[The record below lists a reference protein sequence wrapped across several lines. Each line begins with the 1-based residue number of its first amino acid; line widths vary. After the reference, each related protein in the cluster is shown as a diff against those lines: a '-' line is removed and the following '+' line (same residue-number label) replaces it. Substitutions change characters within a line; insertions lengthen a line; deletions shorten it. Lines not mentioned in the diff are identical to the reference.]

1 MLAFDT
7 STPCA
12 RVAVLSPE
20 GDRLAAAEKVAARH
34 SSNLLSLCD
43 EVMRATGVTVS
54 DLAAIACGAGPGS
67 FTGLRVGLAVAKGLA
82 LADRIPLVL
91 VSSLDALASD
101 LAEVFSWEPSK
112 GSQTLRPPTSTPT
125 PLASPFGDF
134 GTCTFPT
141 TPARY
146 ARALAFGLARWC
158 AAGEGAREARGA
170 GRVGCPSRR
179 AGGLPTRLVEGLVLP
194 CIDAGKGQVYG
205 RLYRVADE
213 APTPIGTDELALP
226 PEELCRL
233 VQAQA
238 AGAAVVAGGNG
249 VDRYLEIFRAQLGAE
264 AVRFQ
269 VAGPS
274 ALAVGRL
281 ALARLARGEHDDL
294 ESSVPRYGRPPDIT
308 KPKPAPTTSTR

>member
-1 MLAFDT
+1 MRPMLAFDT

-20 GDRLAAAEKVAARH
+20 GDRLATAEKVAARH
-34 SSNLLSLCD
+34 SSNLLRLCD
-43 EVMRATGVTVS
+43 QVLRATGVTVS

-91 VSSLDALASD
+91 VSSLDALAAD
-101 LAEVFSWEPSK
+101 LA
-112 GSQTLRPPTSTPT
+112 
-125 PLASPFGDF
+125 
-134 GTCTFPT
+134 
-141 TPARY
+141 
-146 ARALAFGLARWC
+146 
-158 AAGEGAREARGA
+158 GA
-170 GRVGCPSRR
+170 GG
-179 AGGLPTRLVEGLVLP
+179 EDLVLP

-205 RLYRVADE
+205 RLYRVDGETA
-213 APTPIGTDELALP
+213 APIGSDELTLP

-233 VQAQA
+233 VQTQA

-249 VDRYLEIFRAQLGAE
+249 VDRYLEVFRAQLGAE

-269 VAGPS
+269 IAGPS

-281 ALARLARGEHDDL
+281 ALARLARGEHDDI
-294 ESSVPRYGRPPDIT
+294 ETSVPRDGRLPDIT
-308 KPKPAPTTSTR
+308 KPKAAC

>member
-1 MLAFDT
+1 MRPLLAFDT

-20 GDRLAAAEKVAARH
+20 GNCLAAAEKVAARH
-34 SSNLLSLCD
+34 SSNLLRLCD
-43 EVMRATGVTVS
+43 EVLRATSVNVS

-91 VSSLDALASD
+91 VSSLEALAVD
-101 LAEVFSWEPSK
+101 LA
-112 GSQTLRPPTSTPT
+112 
-125 PLASPFGDF
+125 
-134 GTCTFPT
+134 
-141 TPARY
+141 
-146 ARALAFGLARWC
+146 
-158 AAGEGAREARGA
+158 AANG
-170 GRVGCPSRR
+170 
-179 AGGLPTRLVEGLVLP
+179 GGLLLP

-205 RLYRVADE
+205 RLYRVAGE
-213 APTPIGTDELALP
+213 APTPIGVDELVLLP
-226 PEELCRL
+226 EDLCRL
-233 VQAQA
+233 VQEQA
-238 AGAAVVAGGNG
+238 AGAVVVAGGNG
-249 VDRYLEIFRAQLGAE
+249 VDRYQEVFRAQLGAS

-294 ESSVPRYGRPPDIT
+294 ETSVPRYGRPPDIT
-308 KPKPAPTTSTR
+308 KPKAAL

>member
-1 MLAFDT
+1 MPLILAFDT

-20 GDRLAAAEKVAARH
+20 GDGRATAEKVAARH
-34 SSNLLSLCD
+34 SSNLLRLCD
-43 EVMRATGVTVS
+43 EVLRATGVTVS

-91 VSSLDALASD
+91 VSSLDALAAD
-101 LAEVFSWEPSK
+101 LAS
-112 GSQTLRPPTSTPT
+112 L
-125 PLASPFGDF
+125 
-134 GTCTFPT
+134 
-141 TPARY
+141 
-146 ARALAFGLARWC
+146 
-158 AAGEGAREARGA
+158 GEA
-170 GRVGCPSRR
+170 
-179 AGGLPTRLVEGLVLP
+179 GLVLP

-205 RLYRVADE
+205 RLYRATGE
-213 APTPIGTDELALP
+213 APTPISTDEIALL

-249 VDRYLEIFRAQLGAE
+249 ADRYLDVFRALLGPE
-264 AVRFQ
+264 AVRVQ
-269 VAGPS
+269 IAGPS

-294 ESSVPRYGRPPDIT
+294 ETSVPRYGRPPDIT
-308 KPKPAPTTSTR
+308 KPKSAP

>member
-1 MLAFDT
+1 MRPLLAFDT

-20 GDRLAAAEKVAARH
+20 GNCLAAAEKVAARH
-34 SSNLLSLCD
+34 SSNLLRLCD
-43 EVMRATGVTVS
+43 EVLRATSVNVS

-91 VSSLDALASD
+91 VSSLEALAVD
-101 LAEVFSWEPSK
+101 LA
-112 GSQTLRPPTSTPT
+112 
-125 PLASPFGDF
+125 
-134 GTCTFPT
+134 
-141 TPARY
+141 
-146 ARALAFGLARWC
+146 
-158 AAGEGAREARGA
+158 AANG
-170 GRVGCPSRR
+170 
-179 AGGLPTRLVEGLVLP
+179 GGLLLP

-205 RLYRVADE
+205 RLYRVAGE
-213 APTPIGTDELALP
+213 APTPIGVDELVLLP
-226 PEELCRL
+226 EDLCRL
-233 VQAQA
+233 VQEQA
-238 AGAAVVAGGNG
+238 AGAVVVAGGNG
-249 VDRYLEIFRAQLGAE
+249 VDRYQEVFRAQLGAS

-294 ESSVPRYGRPPDIT
+294 ETSVPRYGRPPDNT
-308 KPKPAPTTSTR
+308 KPKAAL

>member
-1 MLAFDT
+1 MPLILAFDT

-20 GDRLAAAEKVAARH
+20 GDGRATAEKVAARH
-34 SSNLLSLCD
+34 SSNLLRLCD
-43 EVMRATGVTVS
+43 EVLRATGVTVS

-91 VSSLDALASD
+91 VSSLDALAAD
-101 LAEVFSWEPSK
+101 LAS
-112 GSQTLRPPTSTPT
+112 L
-125 PLASPFGDF
+125 
-134 GTCTFPT
+134 
-141 TPARY
+141 
-146 ARALAFGLARWC
+146 
-158 AAGEGAREARGA
+158 GEA
-170 GRVGCPSRR
+170 
-179 AGGLPTRLVEGLVLP
+179 GLVLP

-205 RLYRVADE
+205 RLYRATGE
-213 APTPIGTDELALP
+213 APTPISTDEIALL

-249 VDRYLEIFRAQLGAE
+249 ADRYLDVFRALLGPE
-264 AVRFQ
+264 AVRAQ
-269 VAGPS
+269 IAGPS

-294 ESSVPRYGRPPDIT
+294 ETSVPRYGRPPDIT
-308 KPKPAPTTSTR
+308 KPKSAP